1 MTICKVITNTFQP
14 TQLYEKELE
23 KVFNFNDVMQNI
35 PIVKP
40 DNDISDDDSSSDEE
54 DEDKESRHRV
64 GFFKV
69 SFLPF

>member
-1 MTICKVITNTFQP
+1 
-14 TQLYEKELE
+14 
-23 KVFNFNDVMQNI
+23 MQNI

-40 DNDISDDDSSSDEE
+40 DNEISSDDDSSSDEE

-69 SFLPF
+69 PKK